1 MWFWAGKVE
10 ATGCNADND
19 WWSAWNRYTRGAGGA
34 QWCQLFQ
41 NSQIWRLQFRHSALG
56 TLVRKAFV
64 WIWYRYDLALLY
76 FIRSTKVSFNFHL
89 LGITLWSLRCL
100 DDTHWCVAIVVVVV
114 VVPSPP
120 YRKLALTKSPDPNWP
135 TRSGIFWKIAL
146 ARVLDSIQPGVKF
159 RERICPRGFSPC
171 TSSGISNIHLQ
182 KCSLYRLT
190 GKLCNYFKE
199 FLNVTVFTLCMKS
212 FYDIRLEL
220 WVCVRL
226 CIAANNEQ
234 IIAAVRNGERPPLD
248 AISGPADLVSFSTT
262 WIAQCWQ
269 QLPDERP
276 SFAGE

>member
-1 MWFWAGKVE
+1 MITQMFR
-10 ATGCNADND
+10 
-19 WWSAWNRYTRGAGGA
+19 RY
-34 QWCQLFQ
+34 
-41 NSQIWRLQFRHSALG
+41 
-56 TLVRKAFV
+56 
-64 WIWYRYDLALLY
+64 
-76 FIRSTKVSFNFHL
+76 
-89 LGITLWSLRCL
+89 SLMCG
-100 DDTHWCVAIVVVVV
+100 DSSSSCCCSI
-114 VVPSPP
+114 PPP